1 MKLQTIRD
9 SKIAKGLAL
18 VLAFELVAEFFVPLQ
33 AYALTTGPTQPEMS
47 SFEPVGTSEMVN
59 VFSGDFTYNIPLLD
73 AGGYPINISY
83 NSGISTDQEASWVGL
98 GWNINPG
105 AVTRSMR
112 GVPDD
117 FSGDVVT
124 KKFNMK
130 PNRTYGASVTG
141 SAELFGLEALN
152 LSYGVTANYNNYRG
166 VGFQQ
171 SLNMTFTSGD
181 PGKGQLTA
189 GLGVTAGSDGAN
201 LNPSLSFAQ
210 TVDKTDN
217 KHNKLTGRIGLAI
230 NSRAGLQ
237 QLSLNADFSSKALST
252 NKTANAKLEKNKN
265 GSDGQHTSTSAL
277 NGGSSISFASPT
289 YTPQVNMPMTNTSV
303 NLSFK
308 TGTTFFGA
316 DGTIAL
322 SGFYSEQRLERTSQ
336 DFYAYGYLNTHNG
349 SHDPYAMLDFNRE
362 KDGAFTDNTPSLPL
376 TNFSYDVYSVAGQGI
391 GGMYRPYR
399 SDLGYVYDP
408 ANGTT
413 SLSGS
418 GGFEIGVG
426 NLAHGGADVSFTGV
440 TTNSGRWLSD
450 NDATALAF
458 KGTVSGN
465 PLYEPAYFKEA
476 GEKSVD
482 SDPDLFDD
490 IGGDKPVRVRLQHQ
504 TGSLEVKAHD
514 EFLKDDNIN
523 IGMPTNK
530 HRAARQKRNQVIS
543 TLSIAEAR
551 KYGLNRSQYGSGLS
565 GSAKDHHIGEISTLR
580 SDGSR
585 YVFGIPAYNNY
596 QHEVTFNTEGRTICP
611 SKGLVQYVPGDNSVS
626 NELGVDNYFSD
637 TKTPGYAHSYLLTAV
652 LSPDYVDYDNIQ
664 GPSEGDLGSYTRL
677 NYYKAVGN
685 FKWRTPM
692 DGSARRANY
701 NEGLR
706 SLPEDDKGSYIYGEK
721 EIWYLNTIETK
732 TYIAVFSISD
742 REDGLGVTDED
753 GTINSAS
760 GSRLKKLDKITLYSK
775 PDWNAHGSAATPIK
789 TVHFEYD
796 YSLCPDVPNKISSSN
811 GTGKLTLKKIY
822 FTYGASGKARQ
833 TGYTFNYADLDHN
846 GSAEANYSYN
856 PKAADRW
863 GVYIPNTV
871 SSCTVTPAVT
881 DALTPSEYPYTPQN
895 ATTAK
900 EYAAAWSLTSIEL
913 PSGGTIKID
922 YESDDYAYVQ
932 DKRAAEMFKIIDFR
946 IDPSGGTDPHKALT
960 GLNTGGGIS
969 EVIINNGASSGGT
982 NYYAYVQL
990 KNPIP
995 TSDPSPDQT
1004 LLRDYF
1010 ANNLDEI
1017 YFRAFVDIT
1026 NNDDYEYVSGYL
1038 DADAVGVCDA
1048 SSGFYEYAWI
1058 KLKRVGIG
1066 DRESG
1071 GAMVNPICKAAWQFG
1086 RLHMPRKVWGQ
1097 PDPQDGPVRQ
1107 VIEAVA
1113 SSFVS
1118 ISELFKGPN
1127 KTIRNKE
1134 YGRYIMRNKS
1144 WFRLQ
1149 NPDGC
1154 KYGGGS
1160 RVKKVAIADNWT
1172 SMVTQS
1178 GGSATNYPS
1187 SLDAQYGQEYE
1198 YTTTDPSTGNTIS
1211 SGVAS
1216 WEPMLGGD
1224 ENPFHQPVFFNEEK
1238 KLVPDDESY
1247 IEKPYGESFYP
1258 SPGVGYSRVKVKSL
1272 APSNVTRHGTGYT
1285 VQEFYTAKDFPTIS
1299 RVGWLDVQHWRTNPI
1314 LSLLRIT
1321 MKDYV
1326 TASQGFV
1333 VELNDMHGKQKSVQ
1347 VFAQGQTDP
1356 ISTVNYFYKTDP
1368 ADKKHLNNDV
1378 YVIGKD
1384 GNVSTA
1390 ISGMDYDFVA
1400 DMREQQ
1406 TNMVSAGADMNL
1418 ASFLVGIFPAV
1429 IPTIIP
1435 SWSSEDTRFRSA
1447 STTKVINR
1455 YGILE
1460 RTEAH
1465 DAGSTVTT
1473 ENLAWDKETG
1483 ELLLTKTYT
1492 DFDDAVYNF
1501 NYPAHWSY
1509 DRMGQA
1515 YKNVGVKFTGISIS
1529 SGTASV
1535 TNANLYFVKGDEVAI
1550 DNGTYFEKAW
1560 VCDVTSSTVSLINAQ
1575 NTALGAPST
1584 GNTLKVLRSGR
1595 RNMQAVSVGSVVT
1608 RKNPL
1613 KDTGGSS
1620 DPDIL
1625 DFTEVLNAGVVE
1637 FAEHWSVAPGK
1648 TSATQCVCY
1657 PNQAGLDLG
1666 NMITQ
1671 LTNAGKLLTTTT
1683 LLQSG
1688 NYTYGYTPYLNSLRS
1703 NPTTMTWIPNVS
1715 TNVLTGTLNPSVG
1728 GTDCPVTLTLPSGR
1742 SWSDVVEL
1750 SNFIPTSG
1758 SCGTDLETFSM
1769 TATLNTNPMVQVT
1782 VTGSISCMAIGDCS
1796 NTTTCGVQAEDVV
1809 NPYFHNIL
1817 GNWRSYRNQVY
1828 LTGRTQNTLG
1838 TTDLDIRGN
1847 GIFSAFSPFWQPNS
1861 GNDWT
1866 SNATNWT
1873 WAQEITKFTPFG
1885 NEVENVDALGRYSS
1899 AVFGYNNTLPLLV
1912 AANSRHQDVGFD
1924 GFEDYDFVT
1933 ADCRELHFSF
1943 AGLSGG
1949 SRSDTAHTGLK
1960 AMKIAGGGSMSMSRT
1975 LGNAALSRSSVSCP
1989 YTIAAGDLNGVFAP
2003 YTAGGTKTYVL
2014 NYWVKEKT
2022 TAGTAVFNYA
2032 NAQVKILI
2040 NGSPVTLTLVQK
2052 SPVIEGWQQYQY
2064 TFSITGSTSG
2074 TIEVKLDNTPG
2085 GSNAAWFDDIR
2096 IHPYD
2101 ASMTSYVYHPV
2112 NQRLT
2117 YQLDENNYAT
2127 IYEYDEEG
2135 ALVRVKKETERGIVT
2150 LKEARN
2156 NSYHKN

>member
-141 SAELFGLEALN
+141 SAEFFGLDAIN

-171 SLNMTFTSGD
+171 SLNMTFTSGEG
-181 PGKGQLTA
+181 GKGPLTA
-189 GLGVTAGSDGAN
+189 GLGVTAGADGAN
-201 LNPSLSFAQ
+201 LNPSLSFTKGVKSATNMQ
-210 TVDKTDN
+210 N
-217 KHNKLTGRIGLAI
+217 SLTGRIGLAM

-237 QLSLNADFSSKALST
+237 QLSLSADYSSKAFGPETGKLT
-252 NKTANAKLEKNKN
+252 KTKTMKKADSYSMGHE
-265 GSDGQHTSTSAL
+265 TSTSSL
-277 NGGSSISFASPT
+277 NGGSSISFASPA
-289 YTPQVNMPMTNTSV
+289 YTPQVDMPMTNTSV

-336 DFYAYGYLNTHNG
+336 NVNAYGYLNSHNG
-349 SHDPYAMLDFNRE
+349 SHDSYAMHDFNRE

-376 TNFSYDVYSVAGQGI
+376 TNFSYDIYSVAGQGI

-399 SDLGYVYDP
+399 SDLGYVYDA

-413 SLSGS
+413 SLSGT

-482 SDPDLFDD
+482 SDPDLFND
-490 IGGDKPVRVRLQHQ
+490 IGGDKPVRVRLQH
-504 TGSLEVKAHD
+504 TSGLDVKAHD
-514 EFLKDDNIN
+514 EFIKDATTN
-523 IGMPTNK
+523 IGMPTDK
-530 HRAARQKRNQVIS
+530 HRATRQKRNQVI
-543 TLSIAEAR
+543 TTMSIAEAR
-551 KYGLNRSQYGSGLS
+551 KYGLHRSQYGSGLS

-596 QHEVTFNTEGRTICP
+596 QHEVTFNTTGRTVCP
-611 SKGLVQYVPGDNSVS
+611 AKGLVVYNTGDNSVE
-626 NELGVDNYFSD
+626 NDLGTDNYFSD

-692 DGSARRANY
+692 DGSARTANA

-706 SLPEDDKGSYIYGEK
+706 SLPEDDKGSYVYGEK

-742 REDGLGVTDED
+742 REDGLGVTNED

-775 PDWNAHGSAATPIK
+775 PDWNLNGSNATPIK

-796 YSLCPDVPNKISSSN
+796 YSLCPGVPNKISSAN

-822 FTYGASGKARQ
+822 FTYGESGKARQ

-846 GSAEANYSYN
+846 GTADVNYSYN

-863 GVYIPNTV
+863 GVYLPNTV
-871 SSCTVTPAVT
+871 ASCTVTPTVT

-900 EYAAAWSLTSIEL
+900 ENAAAWSLTSIEL
-913 PSGGTIKID
+913 PSGGTIKIE
-922 YESDDYAYVQ
+922 YEADDYAYVQ
-932 DKRAAEMFKIIDFR
+932 DKRAGEMFKICGFEV
-946 IDPSGGTDPHKALT
+946 DPYNHRSPASMSTTTISAATLNNSGNSGTNFYAYFPLKTTIASGSQSAAD
-960 GLNTGGGIS
+960 S
-969 EVIINNGASSGGT
+969 EVLDKYFGG
-982 NYYAYVQL
+982 
-990 KNPIP
+990 K
-995 TSDPSPDQT
+995 
-1004 LLRDYF
+1004 
-1010 ANNLDEI
+1010 LDEI
-1017 YFRAFVDIT
+1017 YFRSFTDIT
-1026 NNDDYEYVSGYL
+1026 KSNDYEYVSGYL
-1038 DADAVGVCDA
+1038 DAVSVGVVGTTA
-1048 SSGFYEYAWI
+1048 PFTYGWI
-1058 KLKRVGIG
+1058 KLETVSIG

-1071 GAMVNPICKAAWQFG
+1071 GVMVNPICKAAWQFG

-1113 SSFVS
+1113 SSFAS
-1118 ISELFKGPN
+1118 IGELFKGPN
-1127 KTIRNKE
+1127 KTIRNKDF
-1134 YGRYIMRNKS
+1134 GKSMMLNKS
-1144 WFRLQ
+1144 WLRLQ
-1149 NPDGC
+1149 NPDGH

-1187 SLDAQYGQEYE
+1187 TLDAQYGQEYD

-1216 WEPMLGGD
+1216 YEPQLGGD
-1224 ENPFHQPVFFNEEK
+1224 ENPFRQPVYFKEEK

-1247 IEKPYGESFYP
+1247 IEKPYGESFFP
-1258 SPGVGYSRVKVKSL
+1258 SPGIGYSRVKVKSL

-1285 VQEFYTAKDFPTIS
+1285 VQEFYTAKDFPTIT

-1368 ADKKHLNNDV
+1368 ADKKHLSNDV

-1384 GNVSTA
+1384 GAVSTA

-1400 DMREQQ
+1400 DMREQE

-1492 DFDDAVYNF
+1492 DFDDAVYSF

-1515 YKNVGVKFTGISIS
+1515 YKNVGVSFTGIGIS
-1529 SGTASV
+1529 SGTATVS
-1535 TNANLYFVKGDEVAI
+1535 NANLYFVKGDEVAI
-1550 DNGTYFEKAW
+1550 DNGTYSEKAW
-1560 VCDVTSSTVSLINAQ
+1560 VCAVTSSTVSLINAQ

-1620 DPDIL
+1620 DPDEL
-1625 DFTEVLNAGVVE
+1625 EFLEVLNAGAVE

-1666 NMITQ
+1666 NMLTQ
-1671 LTNAGKLLTTTT
+1671 LTNTGRILASTT
-1683 LLQSG
+1683 LFDDG
-1688 NYTYGYTPYLNSLRS
+1688 VYAYGYTPYLNSLRS
-1703 NPTTMTWIPNVS
+1703 DPPTMTWMPSVS
-1715 TNVLTGTLNPSVG
+1715 TNVMTGTLNPTG
-1728 GTDCPVTLTLPSGR
+1728 GGSDCPITLTLPSGK
-1742 SWSDVVEL
+1742 SWSNVIAL

-1758 SCGTDLETFSM
+1758 GCDTDLETFSM
-1769 TATLNTNPMVQVT
+1769 TATLNTDPMEEVT

-1828 LTGRTQNTLG
+1828 LAGRTQNTLG

-1847 GIFSAFSPFWQPNS
+1847 GLFTAFTPFWQPNS

-1866 SNATNWT
+1866 DNPTDWT
-1873 WAQEITKFTPFG
+1873 WAQQITKFTPFG

-1943 AGLSGG
+1943 AGLGG
-1949 SRSDTAHTGLK
+1949 GTLNGDYAHTGLK
-1960 AMKIAGGGSMSMSRT
+1960 SMRIRAGGNMIMSRT
-1975 LGNAALSRSSVSCP
+1975 LGSSSPSRSSASCP
-1989 YTIAAGDLNGVFAP
+1989 YTVAAGDLNGVFAP
-2003 YTAGGTKTYVL
+2003 YTAGGTKKYIL
-2014 NYWVKEKT
+2014 NYWVKEET
-2022 TAGTAVFNYA
+2022 TAGTAVFDYA
-2032 NAQVKILI
+2032 TAHIKVLI
-2040 NGSPVTLTLVQK
+2040 NGTPLTLSLVQK

-2064 TFSITGSTSG
+2064 AFTITGSTSG
-2074 TIEVKLDNTPG
+2074 TIEIKLDNTAS
-2085 GSNAAWFDDIR
+2085 GSNYAWFDDIR
-2096 IHPYD
+2096 IHPFD